1 MTELDLKAA
10 IQKVSSFFI
19 EKISRAKWILQLP
32 SWQIR
37 GSFQWDF
44 IFLICVIS
52 IYNVDVLFQ
61 AVAEKFRQMS
71 SDRGGH
77 TQPSLHFCWTFLP
90 YTRVR
95 RQGHAPYSTHPGEVA

>member
-1 MTELDLKAA
+1 MEYQIMTELDLKAA

-44 IFLICVIS
+44 IF
-52 IYNVDVLFQ
+52 F
-61 AVAEKFRQMS
+61 
-71 SDRGGH
+71 
-77 TQPSLHFCWTFLP
+77 
-90 YTRVR
+90 
-95 RQGHAPYSTHPGEVA
+95 